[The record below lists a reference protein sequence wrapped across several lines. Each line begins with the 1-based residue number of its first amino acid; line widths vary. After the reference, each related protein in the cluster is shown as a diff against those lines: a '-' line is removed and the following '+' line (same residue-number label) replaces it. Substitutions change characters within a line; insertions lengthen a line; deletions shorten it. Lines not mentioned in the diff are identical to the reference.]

1 MRMMVAAMFAV
12 CALCALPVW
21 AQVGNPNE
29 NVEATSSVSECAP
42 GTPVPPPNAEGN
54 IESPCWPR
62 AEVVTRG
69 EINMEIE

>member
-1 MRMMVAAMFAV
+1 MRMMLVMVFAV
-12 CALCALPVW
+12 CALPAW

-29 NVEATSSVSECAP
+29 NVEAVSPASECPP
-42 GTPVPPPNAEGN
+42 GTTVPAPNAEGH